1 MFKHYF
7 ESIEGI
13 AIWPVL
19 SMLIFITFFIG
30 LGFWLTGVDKKYI
43 RKMKN
48 LPLEEDSKKEVK

>member
-7 ESIEGI
+7 ESIEGV

-19 SMLIFITFFIG
+19 SMLIFIAFFIG
-30 LGFWLTGVDKKYI
+30 LAFWLIGVDKKYI

-48 LPLEEDSKKEVK
+48 LPLDEDAEKDVK